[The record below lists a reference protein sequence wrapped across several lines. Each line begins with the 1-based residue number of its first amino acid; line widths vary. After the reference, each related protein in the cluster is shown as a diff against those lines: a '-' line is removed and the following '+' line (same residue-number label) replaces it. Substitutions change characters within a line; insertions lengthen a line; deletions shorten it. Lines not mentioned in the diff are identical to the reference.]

1 MHMQIMRAV
10 FVLGTFAALIGGCV
24 GTASPPLLYSQQ
36 PGGGHQK
43 VEEISISKRKF
54 TGSLTQGDGVNDVRL
69 VEVYRRERKQLPQY
83 RIFDIRKGS
92 PYQILGLEDGDIILA
107 ADDHIIYEPAGF
119 RTFVVQYLRTRGSAS
134 LTVSRGGVT
143 ILRRYTFVD

>member
-1 MHMQIMRAV
+1 MQMTRAV
-10 FVLGTFAALIGGCV
+10 FVLGVVAALISGCS
-24 GTASPPLLYSQQ
+24 GTASPPLLFSQQ

-43 VEEISISKRKF
+43 VEEISISKKKF
-54 TGSLTQGDGVNDVRL
+54 ISSLTQGDGVNDVRL
-69 VEVYRRERKQLPQY
+69 VEVYRRERKQFPQY

-92 PYQILGLEDGDIILA
+92 PYQLLGLEDGDIILA

-119 RTFVVQYLRTRGSAS
+119 RTFVVQYLRSRPTAS

-143 ILRRYTFVD
+143 ALRRYTFVE